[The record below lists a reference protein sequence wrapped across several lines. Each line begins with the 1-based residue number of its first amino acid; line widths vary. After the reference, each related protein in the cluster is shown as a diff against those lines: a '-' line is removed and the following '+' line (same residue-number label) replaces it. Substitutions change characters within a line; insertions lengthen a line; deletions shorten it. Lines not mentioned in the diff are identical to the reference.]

1 MANPDY
7 ATLLALIAA
16 ETDPVVIAQ
25 LEAQC
30 YVFNE
35 ILTEAEKELFEYA
48 AFDYIENNP
57 GYVDGF
63 VNPGLYV
70 LADYVEDGYINIV
83 EANVGLYMDADY
95 AVSGYVELSDSNTTS
110 GYSSYVGIYFSD
122 NGERT

>member
-48 AFDYIENNP
+48 AFDY
-57 GYVDGF
+57 
-63 VNPGLYV
+63 
-70 LADYVEDGYINIV
+70 
-83 EANVGLYMDADY
+83 MDADY

>member
-30 YVFNE
+30 YVFNDV
-35 ILTEAEKELFEYA
+35 LTEAEKELFEYA

-63 VNPGLYV
+63 VSPGLYV
-70 LADYVEDGYINIV
+70 LPDYVVEGYINTV
-83 EANVGLYMDADY
+83 EAIADLYMVAGY
-95 AVSGYVELSDSNTTS
+95 VESGYVEEFGSGDS